1 MSLARRYPYT
11 TGLQAYLV
19 AITAILDA
27 AREQLD
33 PEEHRWL
40 LDILIT
46 RIASEAIRDFEDA
59 A

>member
-1 MSLARRYPYT
+1 VSLRRYPYT

-19 AITAILDA
+19 AFTAVLDA

-33 PEEHRWL
+33 PVEHHWL
-40 LDILIT
+40 LDLLIT
-46 RIASEAIRDFEDA
+46 RIANEAAQDLEDA